1 MDLKT
6 NVVALFLVMSCVV
19 FSPTVFAYDMAE
31 VVILEQADIE
41 KLTETQLMDKYID
54 IIVELE
60 AARAFYTT
68 SGFKPKEYTSYKN
81 LLRYR
86 IRLQMEM
93 QKRGM
98 EVPSVG
104 F

>member
-1 MDLKT
+1 MDLRS
-6 NVVALFLVMSCVV
+6 NVIALFLVMFCPV
-19 FSPTVFAYDMAE
+19 FSHSALAYDMQEA
-31 VVILEQADIE
+31 VILEQADIG
-41 KLTETQLMDKYID
+41 KLTETQLVDTYID

-98 EVPSVG
+98 EVPS
-104 F
+104 FNL

>member
-1 MDLKT
+1 MDLKPM
-6 NVVALFLVMSCVV
+6 VVMLLVIFFSPV
-19 FSPTVFAYDMAE
+19 FSQPVSAYDMAE
-31 VVILEQADIE
+31 VVILEQPDIE
-41 KLTETQLMDKYID
+41 KLTETQLIDTYID
-54 IIVELE
+54 VIVELE

-68 SGFKPKEYTSYKN
+68 SGFKPKEYNAYKN

-98 EVPSVG
+98 EAPS
-104 F
+104 FNL

>member
-1 MDLKT
+1 MDLKPKL
-6 NVVALFLVMSCVV
+6 VAILLVLFAPAVSLPVS
-19 FSPTVFAYDMAE
+19 AYDMDE
-31 VVILEQADIE
+31 VVILEQTDIE

-93 QKRGM
+93 HKRGM
-98 EVPSVG
+98 EAPS
-104 F
+104 FNL